1 MRIRKRTSAPIIIKK
16 MELNYFELQF
26 FLSNLYSEAT
36 LNTKT
41 TNIYQ
46 GRDGLNKTLREER
59 VPVEDGVVLELLIGG
74 RERGGQ
80 GKTKHSK
87 EMESSC
93 GSITTLP
100 PVQTQAVT
108 PCQRQSQKWK
118 NEMGK
123 KENKQ
128 CQCVSSR

>member
-1 MRIRKRTSAPIIIKK
+1 M
-16 MELNYFELQF
+16 
-26 FLSNLYSEAT
+26 T

-74 RERGGQ
+74 ERERWTRQNEAFEGNGELL
-80 GKTKHSK
+80 GLHNYSAT
-87 EMESSC
+87 SSN
-93 GSITTLP
+93 P
-100 PVQTQAVT
+100 AVT
-108 PCQRQSQKWK
+108 PCQRQSHKWK

-128 CQCVSSR
+128 YQCVSDQENASQCTLHSLEIKKIPNAMFGKGKI

>member
-87 EMESSC
+87 EMESSWA
-93 GSITTLP
+93 SITTLP
-100 PVQTQAVT
+100 PVQTQ
-108 PCQRQSQKWK
+108 P
-118 NEMGK
+118 
-123 KENKQ
+123 
-128 CQCVSSR
+128 

>member
-1 MRIRKRTSAPIIIKK
+1 

-46 GRDGLNKTLREER
+46 GRDGHKTQREER

-74 RERGGQ
+74 ERERWRRQNEAFEGNGELLRLHNYSATSSNP
-80 GKTKHSK
+80 GRHTLSTAKS
-87 EMESSC
+87 EMEKRNAKERK
-93 GSITTLP
+93 
-100 PVQTQAVT
+100 QTV
-108 PCQRQSQKWK
+108 PMCFL
-118 NEMGK
+118 
-123 KENKQ
+123 
-128 CQCVSSR
+128 

>member
-1 MRIRKRTSAPIIIKK
+1 M
-16 MELNYFELQF
+16 
-26 FLSNLYSEAT
+26 SNLYSEVT

-87 EMESSC
+87 EMESSWA
-93 GSITTLP
+93 SITTLP

-108 PCQRQSQKWK
+108 PCQRQSRK

-128 CQCVSSR
+128 YQCVSDQENASQCTLHSLEFKKIPNAMFGKGKI